1 MKKDL
6 APALS
11 KAVTLCPRAC
21 TASGWESGVLVPPGD
36 AEALTAALDQLL
48 SDPGQR
54 RAMGAAGRAMVEAEY
69 SIHSEAARLSS
80 LFTAYV
86 AGEPSPPKREV
97 LE

>member
-1 MKKDL
+1 
-6 APALS
+6 
-11 KAVTLCPRAC
+11 
-21 TASGWESGVLVPPGD
+21 
-36 AEALTAALDQLL
+36 
-48 SDPGQR
+48 
-54 RAMGAAGRAMVEAEY
+54 MGAAGRAMVEAEY